1 MKQIVPHLFVNSVT
15 ENIEFYKNVLGFE
28 PIYIQ
33 TENNESNFAI
43 LKNKNVQVMVGAN
56 EILLRFAPEFKERPL
71 VNSSIL
77 YFEMDEVK
85 GYYEKVKDNA
95 DIIRELH
102 NTWYN
107 TKEFWIKDC
116 NGYLLAFYENI

>member
-15 ENIEFYKNVLGFE
+15 DNINFYKDVLGFE

-33 TENNESNFAI
+33 TENNENNFAI
-43 LKNKNVQVMVGAN
+43 LKNKNVQVMVGIN
-56 EILLRFAPEFKERPL
+56 EILHRYAPEFKEKPL
-71 VNSSIL
+71 VNCSIL
-77 YFEMDEVK
+77 YFEMDRVRD
-85 GYYEKVKDNA
+85 YYDKVKDNA

-102 NTWYN
+102 ETWYN
-107 TKEFWIKDC
+107 TKEFWIRDC